1 MRTRTIAHEAPAHFF
16 VVLIATLASL
26 VVSSPGRAEDW
37 ARTMFTTTQHD
48 FGVVPRGSKTAFEF
62 KLKNTFK
69 ESIHIASARSS
80 CACTAPKILKSDLKT
95 YEEGA
100 IIAELN
106 TSSFVGQRSAVV
118 TVVFDR
124 PYYAEVQL
132 LVKGN
137 IRSDIVMEPGEVQ
150 FGDVDMGATKSAD
163 VKVSY
168 QGSTNRDW
176 QITDVRSTNQHLS
189 VRLNP
194 MKDKAGRTIYTM
206 TVNLKESAPFGELH
220 DEIQIVTNEKLY
232 NTVTLPIR
240 AAVIPPLSVAPSSIE
255 LGTLKVGDSATGRM
269 VLRAK
274 TPFSIKKIDC
284 EDARFSFKIPEE
296 KKTVLLVP
304 IEFKAGDKA
313 GAFKRTVNVIST
325 LPEDTAVEVTIT
337 GNVTE

>member
-1 MRTRTIAHEAPAHFF
+1 MQTRTIAHEVPRFF
-16 VVLIATLASL
+16 VVLAALIAGWLVSTPALAD
-26 VVSSPGRAEDW
+26 DW
-37 ARTMFTTTQHD
+37 ARTLFTTTQHD

-69 ESIHIASARSS
+69 EPIHIASARSS

-106 TSSFVGQRSAVV
+106 TSAFVGQRSAVV

-150 FGDVDMGATKSAD
+150 FGNVDLAATKSAD
-163 VKVSY
+163 IKVSY

-206 TVNLKESAPFGELH
+206 TVNLKDTAPSGELH
-220 DEIQIVTNEKLY
+220 DEIQIVTNEKQY

-240 AAVIPPLSVAPSSIE
+240 AAVIPPLSVAPTSIE
-255 LGTLKVGDSATGRM
+255 LGTLKVGESATDRL
-269 VLRAK
+269 VLKAK
-274 TPFSIKKIDC
+274 KPFAIKKIDC
-284 EDARFSFKIPEE
+284 EDDRFSFEIPDGE
-296 KKTVLLVP
+296 KNVLLVP
-304 IEFKAGDKA
+304 LVFKAGMKP

-325 LPEDTAVEVTIT
+325 LPEDMAVEVTIT

>member
-1 MRTRTIAHEAPAHFF
+1 MPARSIVNAMLMRFC
-16 VVLIATLASL
+16 VVLIVVIATLFGSRPL
-26 VVSSPGRAEDW
+26 QAEDW
-37 ARTMFTTTQHD
+37 ARKMFTTTQHD
-48 FGVVPRGSKTAFEF
+48 FGVVPRGSKTLFEF

-69 ESIHIASARSS
+69 ENIHIASARSS

-106 TSSFVGQRSAVV
+106 TTSFVGQRSAVV

-150 FGDVDMGATKSAD
+150 FGDVDVGSTKSAD

-194 MKDKAGRTIYTM
+194 QKDKAGRTIYTM
-206 TVNLKESAPFGELH
+206 TVNLKDSAPFGELH
-220 DEIQIVTNEKLY
+220 DEIQIVTNENQY

-240 AAVIPPLSVAPSSIE
+240 AAIIPPLSVAPTSIE
-255 LGTLKVGDSATGRM
+255 LGTMKVGASASDRLI
-269 VLRAK
+269 LRAK

-284 EDARFSFKIPEE
+284 EDDRFSFKIPEGE
-296 KKTVLLVP
+296 KAVQLVP
-304 IEFKAGDKA
+304 IEFKAGNAA
-313 GAFKRTVNVIST
+313 GAFKRTVSVIST
-325 LPEDTAVEVTIT
+325 LPEDAQVEVTIT

>member
-1 MRTRTIAHEAPAHFF
+1 MSARKIAHEAVAKLFLGLIVGCLS
-16 VVLIATLASL
+16 VVASCP
-26 VVSSPGRAEDW
+26 VQAEDW
-37 ARTMFTTTQHD
+37 ARKMFTTTQHD
-48 FGVVPRGSKTAFEF
+48 FGVVPRGSKTIFEF

-69 ESIHIASARSS
+69 ETIHIAAARSS

-106 TSSFVGQRSAVV
+106 TSAFVGQRSAVV

-150 FGDVDMGATKSAD
+150 FGDVDVGATKSAD

-176 QITDVRSTNQHLS
+176 QIVDVRSTNQHLS

-194 MKDKAGRTIYTM
+194 TKDKAGRTTYVM
-206 TVNLKESAPFGELH
+206 TVNLKDTAPFGELH
-220 DEIQIVTNEKLY
+220 DEIQVVTNDAQY

-240 AAVIPPLSVAPSSIE
+240 AAIIPPLSVAPSSIE
-255 LGTLKVGDSATGRM
+255 LGTMKVGASATGRM
-269 VLRAK
+269 VLKAK
-274 TPFSIKKIDC
+274 TPFGIKKIDC
-284 EDARFSFKIPEE
+284 EDDRFSFKIPEGE
-296 KKTVLLVP
+296 KTVLLVP
-304 IEFKAGDKA
+304 IEFKAGNTA

-325 LPEDTAVEVTIT
+325 LPEDMKVEVTIT